1 MRKMDLVGI
10 HAKLLRAEHQLKQ
23 ITNEAN
29 RLCSDVQHGIVREV
43 RADVDKQVWVYR
55 GETPNTPIRWSVI
68 FGEILYNLR
77 SALDHLVWQLVLAN
91 GQTPGRHSAFPIT
104 NHAQGWEKIKD
115 NLLNGVSSRHKSMI
129 GYLQPYTGGINLP
142 FDVSKLQ
149 FLDDLSN
156 IEKHRYLIVA
166 FIASMGPAN
175 DGILG
180 IDPPELV
187 DSSLRVQFEGLARL
201 GKIEN
206 GKEMLEFNNSR
217 IEASSPTFKIAL
229 CFAHR
234 ELMYSSAPNILVQCL
249 RTVRGSIDFLTTPMG
264 SGFVE
269 APGRT

>member
-1 MRKMDLVGI
+1 MSEMNLVGI
-10 HAKLLRAEHQLKQ
+10 HAKLRRAEQQ
-23 ITNEAN
+23 IQIISDEADGI
-29 RLCSDVQHGIVREV
+29 CKDVQKYVFREV
-43 RADVDKQVWVYR
+43 RPDIDKQVWVYR
-55 GETPNTPIRWSVI
+55 GETPNAPTSWSVI

-91 GQTPGRHSAFPIT
+91 GQTPGRHNAFPIT
-104 NHAQGWEKIKD
+104 NDAQGWDKTKD

-142 FDVSKLQ
+142 FDVSKFKL
-149 FLDDLSN
+149 LDDLSN

-166 FIASMGPAN
+166 FIASMGPTN
-175 DGILG
+175 DGVLG

-187 DSSLRVQFEGLARL
+187 DASVRAPFEGLARL

-206 GKEMLEFNNSR
+206 GKELLEFNNSH
-217 IEASSPTFKIAL
+217 IEASSPSFQIAL
-229 CFAHR
+229 CIADR
-234 ELMYSSAPNILVQCL
+234 ELMYSSAPNILAQCL
-249 RTVRGSIDFLTTPMG
+249 STVRGSIDFLTTPMG

>member
-29 RLCSDVQHGIVREV
+29 WLCSDVQHGIVREV
-43 RADVDKQVWVYR
+43 REDVDKQVWVYR
-55 GETPNTPIRWSVI
+55 GEVPNAPISWSVI

-77 SALDHLVWQLVLAN
+77 SALDHLVWQLVLVN
-91 GQTPGRHSAFPIT
+91 GQTPGRHNAFPIT
-104 NHAQGWEKIKD
+104 NDAQGWEKIKD

-129 GYLQPYTGGINLP
+129 SYLQPYIGGMYLP
-142 FDVSKLQ
+142 FDVSKFKL
-149 FLDDLSN
+149 LDDLSN

-187 DSSLRVQFEGLARL
+187 DSSVRAPFEGLARL
-201 GKIEN
+201 GKIKN
-206 GKEMLEFNNSR
+206 GKELLEFNNSH
-217 IEASSPTFKIAL
+217 IEASSPSFQIAL
-229 CFAHR
+229 CFADK
-234 ELMYSSAPNILVQCL
+234 ELMYSSAPNILAQCL
-249 RTVRGSIDFLTTPMG
+249 RTVRGTIDFLTTPMG

>member
-1 MRKMDLVGI
+1 MRKVDLVGV
-10 HAKLLRAEHQLKQ
+10 HAKLLRAEYQLKQ
-23 ITNEAN
+23 ITSEADC
-29 RLCSDVQHGIVREV
+29 LCSDVQHGIVREV
-43 RADVDKQVWVYR
+43 REDVDKQVWVYR
-55 GETPNTPIRWSVI
+55 GEAPNAPICWSVI

-91 GQTPGRHSAFPIT
+91 GETPGRHNAFPIT
-104 NHAQGWEKIKD
+104 NDVQGWERVKD

-142 FDVSKLQ
+142 FDVSMLK

-175 DGILG
+175 DGIFG
-180 IDPPELV
+180 TDPPELV
-187 DSSLRVQFEGLARL
+187 DSNVRVPFQGSARL
-201 GKIEN
+201 GKIES
-206 GKEMLEFNNSR
+206 GKELLEFNNSHM
-217 IEASSPTFKIAL
+217 EASSPSFRIVL
-229 CFAHR
+229 CFADG
-234 ELMYSSAPNILVQCL
+234 ESMYGSAPNAIAQCL

-269 APGRT
+269 APGRA

>member
-29 RLCSDVQHGIVREV
+29 WLCSDVQHGVVREV
-43 RADVDKQVWVYR
+43 REDIDKQVWVYR
-55 GETPNTPIRWSVI
+55 GETPNAPISWSVI

-91 GQTPGRHSAFPIT
+91 GQTPGRHNAFPIT
-104 NHAQGWEKIKD
+104 NDAQGWEKTKD

-142 FDVSKLQ
+142 FDVSKFKL
-149 FLDDLSN
+149 LDNLSN

-166 FIASMGPAN
+166 FIASMGPAD

-187 DSSLRVQFEGLARL
+187 DSSVRAPFEGLARL

-206 GKEMLEFNNSR
+206 CKELLEFNNSH
-217 IEASSPTFKIAL
+217 IEASSPAFQIAL
-229 CFAHR
+229 CFADK
-234 ELMYSSAPNILVQCL
+234 ELMYSSAPNILAQCL
-249 RTVRGSIDFLTTPMG
+249 RTVRGSIDFLTTPMA

>member
-23 ITNEAN
+23 IKSEAN
-29 RLCSDVQHGIVREV
+29 GLCSDVQRGIVREV
-43 RADVDKQVWVYR
+43 REDVDKQVWVYR
-55 GETPNTPIRWSVI
+55 GETPNASISWSVI

-91 GQTPGRHSAFPIT
+91 GQTPGRHNAFPIT
-104 NHAQGWEKIKD
+104 NDAQGWEKVKD

-142 FDVSKLQ
+142 FDVSKFKL
-149 FLDDLSN
+149 LDDLSN
-156 IEKHRYLIVA
+156 IEKHRYLLVA

-187 DSSLRVQFEGLARL
+187 DSSVRAPFEGLARL

-206 GKEMLEFNNSR
+206 GKELLEFNNSH
-217 IEASSPTFKIAL
+217 IEASSPSFQIAL
-229 CFAHR
+229 CFADK
-234 ELMYSSAPNILVQCL
+234 ELMYSSALKILAQCL

-269 APGRT
+269 APGST